1 MNRKAIIGLIVCL
14 VLGIWAGSVCA
25 QSSAPPLRTAVHI
38 VQRGETMFSIAQRY
52 GLTVDAVTHANGI
65 PDPRQIYIG
74 QRLEIPGGELEIA
87 AKETTPYVVQAGDT
101 LTAIARRH
109 RTTWPILVQVNRLLS
124 PDALYVGQI
133 IQIPAA
139 TSPPMGETEGGN
151 YAVHVVR
158 PGDTLFRV
166 ALQYSVSPWTLAAES
181 RVANPALI
189 YPGQELVVP
198 GQGSGLLPTPFVSV
212 EVRPL
217 PVYQGTTMVIAVR
230 TTEPVTLRG
239 RLFEREVRF
248 GEEDGVYYG
257 LVGVHV
263 LTEPGLYELELSAV
277 DGAEQSTEI
286 AADIVV
292 EAGSFGYERIDVS
305 SSSSLLDPAVVAAER
320 ERLDAIRQTFTGERG
335 WGDVFQY
342 PCRGPI
348 SSYFGSH
355 RAYSN
360 GPYTSYHSGVD
371 FRAPGGTP
379 VYAPAAGTVVM
390 ADSLQVR
397 GNVIIIDHGW
407 GVLTG
412 YWHLSS
418 LEAEVGQQV
427 AQGDIVG
434 KVGSTGLSTGAHL
447 HWETWV
453 GGISVDGLQWM
464 EAFYSWPERGLVAT
478 TVSE

>member
-1 MNRKAIIGLIVCL
+1 
-14 VLGIWAGSVCA
+14 
-25 QSSAPPLRTAVHI
+25 
-38 VQRGETMFSIAQRY
+38 
-52 GLTVDAVTHANGI
+52 
-65 PDPRQIYIG
+65 
-74 QRLEIPGGELEIA
+74 
-87 AKETTPYVVQAGDT
+87 VQAGDT
-101 LTAIARRH
+101 LAAIARH
-109 RTTWPILVQVNRLLS
+109 YRTTWQILVQVNRLLS
-124 PDALYVGQI
+124 PDALYIGQI
-133 IQIPAA
+133 IQVPVSL
-139 TSPPMGETEGGN
+139 TSLPLGGTEGGN

-158 PGDTLFRV
+158 PEDTLFRL
-166 ALQYSVSPWTLAAES
+166 ALRYGVSSWALAAES
-181 RVANPALI
+181 RIANPALI

-198 GQGSGLLPTPFVSV
+198 GEGAGLLPAPFVSV
-212 EVRPL
+212 EVQPL
-217 PVYQGTTMVIAVR
+217 PVYQGTTMVVAVR

-277 DGAEQSTEI
+277 DGAGQSTEI
-286 AADIVV
+286 AADVIV
-292 EAGSFGYERIDVS
+292 EAGSFGYERIDIS

-320 ERLDAIRQTFTGERG
+320 ERLDAIRYTFTGERG
-335 WGDVFQY
+335 WVDVFQY

-348 SSYFGSH
+348 SSYFGAH
-355 RAYSN
+355 RAYST

-390 ADSLQVR
+390 AELLQVR

-418 LEAEVGQQV
+418 LEAQVGQQV
-427 AQGDIVG
+427 AQGDVVG

-447 HWETWV
+447 HWEVWV
-453 GGISVDGLQWM
+453 CGVSVDGLQWM
-464 EAFYSWPERGLVAT
+464 EAFYPWPERGLVTAAA
-478 TVSE
+478 SE